1 MDQSDIDRLLSLP
14 ISKKKEKAESE
25 VKEKTVRKKDNQ
37 KLSDKN
43 ESDRIARYA
52 REEEEFLSILS
63 SKKK

>member
-1 MDQSDIDRLLSLP
+1 MDQADIDRLLSLP